1 MRIIQRKTRSI
12 LLAAMLLILPST
24 RAFSGN
30 AILVGRFIEWTKGD
44 VHDMPVVGADF
55 NRKNKITLE
64 ADGQLYSTEQLK
76 AGSFVFENLNAGKVR
91 LTIDC
96 GEPWLLFS
104 EEFEIVD
111 GVNAIQIEMHR
122 DPALKDKYAPKS
134 QPSVQADTAD
144 ALQDLTA
151 KGKKQKNKNNK
162 NKAVTIVQAYY
173 DMSVWDDDSS
183 TAGPDGIIPLVG
195 LYEEN
200 GLLVYDGMALSNFEN
215 DIYARV
221 LRAIPGVEVGNKLVI
236 DPSSV
241 DVSYMDRAML
251 IRIEARI
258 NLR

>member
-1 MRIIQRKTRSI
+1 MRIIQHKTRSI

-30 AILVGRFIEWTKGD
+30 AILVGRFIEWTKMD

-55 NRKNKITLE
+55 YRKNKITLE

-122 DPALKDKYAPKS
+122 DPALKDKYAPNS

-144 ALQDLTA
+144 TLLNLTA
-151 KGKKQKNKNNK
+151 KGKKRNNK
-162 NKAVTIVQAYY
+162 SKVVTTVQSYY

-183 TAGPDGIIPLVG
+183 TAGPDGIIPLAG

-200 GLLVYDGMALSNFEN
+200 GLLVYDGMALSNFDN

-241 DVSYMDRAML
+241 DVSYLDRAML

>member
-1 MRIIQRKTRSI
+1 MQRKALSI
-12 LLAAMLLILPST
+12 LLATFLLVLPSMK
-24 RAFSGN
+24 AFSGN
-30 AILVGRFIEWTKGD
+30 AILVGRFIEWTNQT
-44 VHDMPVVGADF
+44 VHDLPVVGADF
-55 NRKNKITLE
+55 YRQNRITLE

-134 QPSVQADTAD
+134 QPSVEADT
-144 ALQDLTA
+144 LYTTQDKTA
-151 KGKKQKNKNNK
+151 KRRKQKNKGN
-162 NKAVTIVQAYY
+162 AVTLVQAYY
-173 DMSVWDDDSS
+173 DMTVWDDDSS
-183 TAGPDGIIPLVG
+183 TAGPDGIIPLAG

-241 DVSYMDRAML
+241 DISYLDRAML